1 MKIGFV
7 RRGHSST
14 GGAEAYLIR
23 LASEFRRLGQETT
36 LITTPDWPAERWPF
50 GDIHR
55 LPGKSPQ
62 EFATAFHATRTGC
75 DIHFSMER
83 VPGCD
88 VYRAGDGVHAAWL
101 ARRDA
106 FEPFWKKVTR
116 WLNRKHAAILDLER
130 RVFDP
135 ANTRLVIANSRMIRD
150 EILTRFS
157 FPQDRVR
164 VVYNGIHPP
173 VELPPRAEARRRFG
187 IDPDTFCV
195 LFLGT
200 GWERKGLSTAIKAM
214 EMVDDA
220 TLLVAG
226 RGPADLYHGA
236 NARFLGPVSD
246 IAALFAAADVM
257 TLPTWYDP
265 FSNACLEALATG
277 LPVITTG
284 ANGFSEILTPGI
296 HGEVIAPGDA
306 LALAE
311 ALESWKNPPRRAE
324 ARPACLKLA
333 GEFSMERNAR
343 ETLEILAQTTRRA
356 RRVLS
361 DPEFPDNCKR

>member
-23 LASEFRRLGQETT
+23 LASALRSSGQETT
-36 LITTPDWPAERWPF
+36 LITTSDWPAERWPF
-50 GDIHR
+50 GDIQH
-55 LPGKSPQ
+55 LPGKSPR
-62 EFATAFHATRTGC
+62 EFAAAFQGAHSGC

-106 FEPFWKKVTR
+106 FEPFWKKATR
-116 WLNRKHAAILDLER
+116 WLNRKHGEILELER

-135 ANTRLVIANSRMIRD
+135 ANTRLVIANSRMVRD
-150 EILTRFS
+150 EILSHFS
-157 FPQDRVR
+157 FPQDRVQ
-164 VVYNGIHPP
+164 VVYNGIQPFAN
-173 VELPPRAEARRRFG
+173 LPPRDEARRQFG
-187 IDPDTFCV
+187 LDPQTFCV

-200 GWERKGLSTAIKAM
+200 GWERKGLANAIKAV

-226 RGPADLYHGA
+226 RGPADLYPGR
-236 NARFLGPVSD
+236 NVRFLGPVSD

-265 FSNACLEALATG
+265 FSNACLEALAAG
-277 LPVITTG
+277 LPVITTN
-284 ANGFSEILTPGI
+284 ANGFSEIMTPEI
-296 HGEVIAPGDA
+296 HGSIVPTGDA

-311 ALESWKNPPRRAE
+311 AIESWRDADRRTE
-324 ARPACLKLA
+324 ARPMCLQLA
-333 GEFSMERNAR
+333 GEYSMVRNAL
-343 ETLEILAQTTRRA
+343 ETLQILAQTTQSADVPVGPSRE
-356 RRVLS
+356 L
-361 DPEFPDNCKR
+361 P

>member
-23 LASEFRRLGQETT
+23 LASALRSRGEETT
-36 LITTPDWPAERWPF
+36 LITTSDWPVERWPF
-50 GDIHR
+50 GDIQR
-55 LPGKSPQ
+55 LPGKSPE

-101 ARRDA
+101 SRRDA
-106 FEPFWKKVTR
+106 FEPFWKKATR
-116 WLNRKHAAILDLER
+116 WLNRKHAVILDLER

-135 ANTRLVIANSRMIRD
+135 ANTRLVIANSQMIRD
-150 EILTRFS
+150 EILSHFS

-164 VVYNGIHPP
+164 VVYNGIHPLAD
-173 VELPPRAEARRRFG
+173 LPPRDEARRRFG
-187 IDPDTFCV
+187 IDPDTFCA

-226 RGPADLYHGA
+226 RGPADFYRGA

-246 IAALFAAADVM
+246 IAALFAAADVL

-265 FSNACLEALATG
+265 FSNACLEALAAG
-277 LPVITTG
+277 LPVITTS
-284 ANGFSEILTPGI
+284 ANGFSEIMTSGI
-296 HGEVIAPGDA
+296 HGEVVPPGDA

-311 ALESWKNPPRRAE
+311 AIDSWSNVERRLA
-324 ARPACLKLA
+324 ARPECLKLA
-333 GEFSMERNAR
+333 GEFAMERNAA
-343 ETLEILAQTTRRA
+343 ETMALLNTLHGR
-356 RRVLS
+356 
-361 DPEFPDNCKR
+361 

>member
-23 LASEFRRLGQETT
+23 LASEFRRLGQHTT
-36 LITTPDWPAERWPF
+36 LITTSDWPAERWPF

-88 VYRAGDGVHAAWL
+88 IYRAGDGVHVAWL

-106 FEPFWKKVTR
+106 FDPFWKKATR
-116 WLNRKHAAILDLER
+116 WLNRKHAAILDLES

-150 EILTRFS
+150 EILSHFS
-157 FPQDRVR
+157 FPEDRVR
-164 VVYNGIHPP
+164 VVYNGIHPLAA
-173 VELPPRAEARRRFG
+173 LPPRDEARRRFG
-187 IDPDTFCV
+187 IDPDIFCV

-214 EMVDDA
+214 EMLDDA

-226 RGPADLYHGA
+226 RGPADLYRCTQ
-236 NARFLGPVSD
+236 ARFLGPVAD
-246 IAALFAAADVM
+246 IASLFAAADVL

-265 FSNACLEALATG
+265 FSNACLEGLATG
-277 LPVITTG
+277 LPVITTT

-296 HGEVIAPGDA
+296 HGEIIAPGDA

-311 ALESWKNPPRRAE
+311 ALESWRNSARRAE
-324 ARPACLKLA
+324 ARPACLQLA
-333 GEFSMERNAR
+333 EAFSIERNAA
-343 ETLEILAQTTRRA
+343 ETMALLNTLHGR
-356 RRVLS
+356 
-361 DPEFPDNCKR
+361 

>member
-23 LASEFRRLGQETT
+23 LASELRSSGQETT
-36 LITTPDWPAERWPF
+36 LIATSDWPAERWPF
-50 GDIHR
+50 GDILR

-106 FEPFWKKVTR
+106 FEPFWKKATR
-116 WLNRKHAAILDLER
+116 WLNRKHTAILDLER
-130 RVFDP
+130 GVFDP
-135 ANTRLVIANSRMIRD
+135 ANTRLVVANSQMIRD
-150 EILTRFS
+150 EILLH
-157 FPQDRVR
+157 FPFPKDRVR
-164 VVYNGIHPP
+164 VVYNGIHTLAL
-173 VELPPRAEARRRFG
+173 LPPRDEARRRFG

-226 RGPADLYHGA
+226 RGPADLYRSTK
-236 NARFLGPVSD
+236 ARFLGPVSD
-246 IAALFAAADVM
+246 IGALFAAADVM

-265 FSNACLEALATG
+265 FSNACLEALAAG
-277 LPVITTG
+277 LPVITTH

-296 HGEVIAPGDA
+296 HGSIVPPGDA

-311 ALESWKNPPRRAE
+311 SLESWRNPARRAE
-324 ARPACLKLA
+324 VRPACLKLA
-333 GEFSMERNAR
+333 EAFSIERNAN
-343 ETLEILAQTTRRA
+343 ETLALLNT
-356 RRVLS
+356 LHGS
-361 DPEFPDNCKR
+361 

>member
-23 LASEFRRLGQETT
+23 LASSLRGMGQQTT

-50 GDIHR
+50 GDILR

-62 EFATAFHATRTGC
+62 EFATAFHVTRTGC

-83 VPGCD
+83 VPRCD

-106 FEPFWKKVTR
+106 FEPFWKKATR
-116 WLNRKHAAILDLER
+116 WLNRKHTAILDLER

-135 ANTRLVIANSRMIRD
+135 ANTRLVIANSQMIRD
-150 EILTRFS
+150 EILSRFS
-157 FPQDRVR
+157 FPKDRMR
-164 VVYNGIHPP
+164 VVYNGIHPLAP
-173 VELPPRAEARRRFG
+173 LAPRDEARRHFG

-200 GWERKGLSTAIKAM
+200 GWERKGLSIAIQAM
-214 EMVDDA
+214 EMLDDA

-226 RGPADLYHGA
+226 RGPADLYRSTK
-236 NARFLGPVSD
+236 ARFLGPVSD

-265 FSNACLEALATG
+265 FSNACLEALAAG
-277 LPVITTG
+277 LPVITTH
-284 ANGFSEILTPGI
+284 ANGFSEILTPEI
-296 HGEVIAPGDA
+296 HGSIVPPGDA
-306 LALAE
+306 LALSE
-311 ALESWKNPPRRAE
+311 ALDSWRNPARRAE

-333 GEFSMERNAR
+333 GEFSMERNAL
-343 ETLEILAQTTRRA
+343 ETLEILAETTRSADVPVGPSR
-356 RRVLS
+356 S
-361 DPEFPDNCKR
+361 STKTT

>member
-23 LASEFRRLGQETT
+23 LASELRSRGEETT
-36 LITTPDWPAERWPF
+36 LITTSDWPAERWPF
-50 GDIHR
+50 GDIQR
-55 LPGKSPQ
+55 LSGKSLR
-62 EFATAFHATRTGC
+62 EFAAAFQSARTAC

-83 VPGCD
+83 VRGCD

-106 FEPFWKKVTR
+106 FEPFWKKATR
-116 WLNRKHAAILDLER
+116 WLNRKHGEILELER

-135 ANTRLVIANSRMIRD
+135 ANTRLVIANSQMIRD
-150 EILTRFS
+150 EILLHFA

-164 VVYNGIHPP
+164 VVYNGIHPFAA
-173 VELPPRAEARRRFG
+173 LPPRDEARRRFG
-187 IDPDTFCV
+187 IEPDTFCV

-214 EMVDDA
+214 EMVDNA

-226 RGPADLYHGA
+226 RGPADLYRST
-236 NARFLGPVSD
+236 NARFLGSVSD

-265 FSNACLEALATG
+265 FSNACLEALAAG
-277 LPVITTG
+277 LPVITTT

-296 HGEVIAPGDA
+296 HGSIVPPGDA

-311 ALESWKNPPRRAE
+311 AIESWRDAHRRAE

-333 GEFSMERNAR
+333 EAFSIERNAA
-343 ETLEILAQTTRRA
+343 ETLAILAETTRSA
-356 RRVLS
+356 DV
-361 DPEFPDNCKR
+361 PVGP

>member
-23 LASEFRRLGQETT
+23 LASALRSRGEETA
-36 LITTPDWPAERWPF
+36 LITTSDWPAERWPF
-50 GDIHR
+50 GHIQR
-55 LPGKSPQ
+55 LGGKSPG
-62 EFATAFHATRTGC
+62 EFAAAFHTAHTGC

-106 FEPFWKKVTR
+106 FEPFWKKATR
-116 WLNRKHAAILDLER
+116 WLNRKHHEILELER
-130 RVFDP
+130 CVFDP
-135 ANTRLVIANSRMIRD
+135 ANTRLVIANSRMIRN
-150 EILTRFS
+150 EILSHFS
-157 FPQDRVR
+157 FPEDRVR
-164 VVYNGIHPP
+164 IVYNGIQPFAS
-173 VELPPRAEARRRFG
+173 LPPRDEARRRFG
-187 IDPDTFCV
+187 IDSDTFCV

-200 GWERKGLSTAIKAM
+200 GWERKGLSTAIKAV
-214 EMVDDA
+214 EMLDDT

-226 RGPADLYHGA
+226 RGPADLYRSSK
-236 NARFLGPVSD
+236 ARFLGPVAD
-246 IAALFAAADVM
+246 IASLLAAADVM

-265 FSNACLEALATG
+265 FSNACLEALAAG
-277 LPVITTG
+277 LPVITTT
-284 ANGFSEILTPGI
+284 ANGFSEIITPGV
-296 HGEVIAPGDA
+296 HGEVVPPGDA

-311 ALESWKNPPRRAE
+311 AIDSWRNPTRCAE

-343 ETLEILAQTTRRA
+343 ETLAILNQTTRSTVGDVGA
-356 RRVLS
+356 P
-361 DPEFPDNCKR
+361 DEF

>member
-23 LASEFRRLGQETT
+23 LASELRSSGQETT
-36 LITTPDWPAERWPF
+36 LITTSDWPAERWPF
-50 GDIHR
+50 GDILR

-106 FEPFWKKVTR
+106 FEPFWKKATR
-116 WLNRKHAAILDLER
+116 WLNRKHTAILDLER
-130 RVFDP
+130 GVFDP
-135 ANTRLVIANSRMIRD
+135 ANTRLVVANSQMIRD
-150 EILTRFS
+150 EILLRFP
-157 FPQDRVR
+157 FPKDRVR
-164 VVYNGIHPP
+164 VVYNGIHTLAP
-173 VELPPRAEARRRFG
+173 LPPRDEARRRFG

-214 EMVDDA
+214 EMVDEA

-226 RGPADLYHGA
+226 RGPADLYRSIK
-236 NARFLGPVSD
+236 ARFLGPVSD
-246 IAALFAAADVM
+246 IGALFAAADVM

-265 FSNACLEALATG
+265 FSNACLEALAAG
-277 LPVITTG
+277 LPVITTH

-296 HGEVIAPGDA
+296 HGSIVPPGDA

-311 ALESWKNPPRRAE
+311 SLESWRNPARRAE

-343 ETLEILAQTTRRA
+343 ETLGILAETIRSADVPVGPSRSSTKTT
-356 RRVLS
+356 
-361 DPEFPDNCKR
+361 

>member
-1 MKIGFV
+1 
-7 RRGHSST
+7 
-14 GGAEAYLIR
+14 
-23 LASEFRRLGQETT
+23 
-36 LITTPDWPAERWPF
+36 
-50 GDIHR
+50 
-55 LPGKSPQ
+55 
-62 EFATAFHATRTGC
+62 
-75 DIHFSMER
+75 MER

-116 WLNRKHAAILDLER
+116 WLNRKHGEILELER

-135 ANTRLVIANSRMIRD
+135 TNTRLVIANSRMVRD
-150 EILTRFS
+150 EILSHFS
-157 FPQDRVR
+157 FPQDRVQ
-164 VVYNGIHPP
+164 VVYNGIQPFAS
-173 VELPPRAEARRRFG
+173 LPPRAEARRLFG

-226 RGPADLYHGA
+226 RGPADLYRSSK
-236 NARFLGPVSD
+236 ARFLGPVAD
-246 IAALFAAADVM
+246 IASLFAAADVL

-265 FSNACLEALATG
+265 FSNACLEGLAAG
-277 LPVITTG
+277 LPVITTT
-284 ANGFSEILTPGI
+284 ANGFSEILTLGV

-311 ALESWKNPPRRAE
+311 AIDSWSNAERRLA
-324 ARPACLKLA
+324 ARPECLKLA
-333 GEFSMERNAR
+333 GAFSIERNAA
-343 ETLEILAQTTRRA
+343 ETLALLAQCTRSA
-356 RRVLS
+356 DVLVGPS
-361 DPEFPDNCKR
+361 

>member
-106 FEPFWKKVTR
+106 FEPFWKKATR
-116 WLNRKHAAILDLER
+116 WLNRKHREILELER

-135 ANTRLVIANSRMIRD
+135 TNTRLVIANSQMIRD
-150 EILTRFS
+150 EILSRFS
-157 FPQDRVR
+157 FPQDRVC
-164 VVYNGIHPP
+164 VVYNGIQPFAS
-173 VELPPRAEARRRFG
+173 LPPRDEARRRFG

-200 GWERKGLSTAIKAM
+200 GWERKGLSTSIKAM

-226 RGPADLYHGA
+226 RGPADLYRSI

-265 FSNACLEALATG
+265 FSNACLEAHAAA
-277 LPVITTG
+277 LPVITTP

-296 HGEVIAPGDA
+296 HGSIVPPGDA

-311 ALESWKNPPRRAE
+311 AIESWRDAHRRAE
-324 ARPACLKLA
+324 ARPASLKLA
-333 GEFSMERNAR
+333 EAFSIERNAA
-343 ETLEILAQTTRRA
+343 ETLALLNT
-356 RRVLS
+356 LHGH
-361 DPEFPDNCKR
+361 

>member
-23 LASEFRRLGQETT
+23 LASSLRGVGQETT
-36 LITTPDWPAERWPF
+36 LITTSDWPAERWPF
-50 GDIHR
+50 GEILR

-62 EFATAFHATRTGC
+62 EFVAAFHSTRTGC
-75 DIHFSMER
+75 DIHFSLER

-101 ARRDA
+101 ARRDV
-106 FEPFWKKVTR
+106 FEPFWKKATR
-116 WLNRKHAAILDLER
+116 WLNRKHAAILKLES

-150 EILTRFS
+150 EILSRFS
-157 FPQDRVR
+157 FPPDRVR
-164 VVYNGIHPP
+164 VVYNGIHPITD
-173 VELPPRAEARRRFG
+173 LPLRDEARRRFG
-187 IDPDTFCV
+187 IDPDTFCA

-200 GWERKGLSTAIKAM
+200 GWERKGLSTAIQAM
-214 EMVDDA
+214 GMLDDA

-226 RGPADLYHGA
+226 RGPADLYPSSK
-236 NARFLGPVSD
+236 ARFLGPVSD
-246 IAALFAAADVM
+246 IAALFAAADVL

-265 FSNACLEALATG
+265 FSNACLEALAAG
-277 LPVITTG
+277 LPVITTH
-284 ANGFSEILTPGI
+284 ANGFSEILTPDI
-296 HGEVIAPGDA
+296 HGSIVPPGDP

-311 ALESWKNPPRRAE
+311 ALEYWRDAARRAE
-324 ARPACLKLA
+324 ARPECLKMA
-333 GEFSMERNAR
+333 GAFSMERNAQ
-343 ETLEILAQTTRRA
+343 ETLEIL
-356 RRVLS
+356 VEL
-361 DPEFPDNCKR
+361 P

>member
-23 LASEFRRLGQETT
+23 LASELRSSGQETT

-55 LPGKSPQ
+55 LPGKSPE

-101 ARRDA
+101 SRRDA
-106 FEPFWKKVTR
+106 FEPFWKKATR

-135 ANTRLVIANSRMIRD
+135 ANTRLVIANSQMIRD
-150 EILTRFS
+150 EILSHFS

-164 VVYNGIHPP
+164 VVYNGIHPLAA
-173 VELPPRAEARRRFG
+173 LPPRDEARRRFG
-187 IDPDTFCV
+187 IDPDTFCA

-226 RGPADLYHGA
+226 RGPADLYPGR
-236 NARFLGPVSD
+236 NVRFLGPVFD

-265 FSNACLEALATG
+265 FSNACLEGLAAG
-277 LPVITTG
+277 LPVITTS
-284 ANGFSEILTPGI
+284 ANGFSEIMTPGL

-306 LALAE
+306 LAMAE
-311 ALESWKNPPRRAE
+311 AIESWSDVERRLA
-324 ARPACLKLA
+324 ARPDCLKLA
-333 GEFSMERNAR
+333 GAFSIERNAA
-343 ETLEILAQTTRRA
+343 ETMALLNTLHGR
-356 RRVLS
+356 
-361 DPEFPDNCKR
+361 

>member
-23 LASEFRRLGQETT
+23 LASALRSRGEETT
-36 LITTPDWPAERWPF
+36 LITTSDWPAERWPF
-50 GDIHR
+50 GDIQR
-55 LPGKSPQ
+55 LSGKSPR
-62 EFATAFHATRTGC
+62 EFAVAFQSARTGC
-75 DIHFSMER
+75 DLHFSMER

-106 FEPFWKKVTR
+106 FEPFWKKATR
-116 WLNRKHAAILDLER
+116 WLNRKHGEILELER

-135 ANTRLVIANSRMIRD
+135 TNTRLVIANSQMIRD
-150 EILTRFS
+150 EILSCFA

-164 VVYNGIHPP
+164 VVYNGIHPFAS
-173 VELPPRAEARRRFG
+173 LPPRDEARRRFG

-226 RGPADLYHGA
+226 RGPADLYRST

-265 FSNACLEALATG
+265 FSNACLEALAAG
-277 LPVITTG
+277 LPIITTT

-296 HGEVIAPGDA
+296 HGSIVPPGDA

-311 ALESWKNPPRRAE
+311 AIESWRDAHRRAE
-324 ARPACLKLA
+324 ARPTCLRLA
-333 GEFSMERNAR
+333 EVFSIERNAG
-343 ETLEILAQTTRRA
+343 ETLQILARSADVPVGSLRK
-356 RRVLS
+356 L
-361 DPEFPDNCKR
+361 P

>member
-23 LASEFRRLGQETT
+23 LATSLRSRGEDTT
-36 LITTPDWPAERWPF
+36 LITTPDWPTERWPF
-50 GDIHR
+50 GDIQR
-55 LPGKSPQ
+55 LVGKSPR
-62 EFATAFHATRTGC
+62 EFAAAFQSARTGC

-88 VYRAGDGVHAAWL
+88 IYRAGDGVHAAWL

-106 FEPFWKKVTR
+106 FEPFWKRATR
-116 WLNRKHAAILDLER
+116 WMNRKHSEILDLESS
-130 RVFDP
+130 VFDP
-135 ANTRLVIANSRMIRD
+135 SKTRLVIANSRMIRD
-150 EILTRFS
+150 EILTHFK

-164 VVYNGIHPP
+164 IVYNGIHPITQ
-173 VELPPRAEARRRFG
+173 LPPREEARRRLG
-187 IDPDTFCV
+187 ISPDTFCA

-226 RGPADLYHGA
+226 RGPADLYRGR
-236 NARFLGPVSD
+236 NVRFLGPVSN
-246 IAALFAAADVM
+246 IAALFSAADVM

-265 FSNACLEALATG
+265 FSNACLEALAAG
-277 LPVITTG
+277 LPVITTN
-284 ANGFSEILTPGI
+284 ANGFSEIMTPEI
-296 HGEVIAPGDA
+296 HGSIVPTGDA

-311 ALESWKNPPRRAE
+311 AIESWRNADRRTE
-324 ARPACLKLA
+324 ARPVCLKLA
-333 GEFSMERNAR
+333 DEYSMERNAQ
-343 ETLEILAQTTRRA
+343 ETLAILDSLQG
-356 RRVLS
+356 
-361 DPEFPDNCKR
+361 D

>member
-1 MKIGFV
+1 MNIGFV

-23 LASEFRRLGQETT
+23 LASELRSRGEETT
-36 LITTPDWPAERWPF
+36 LITTSDWPAERWPF
-50 GDIHR
+50 GDIQR
-55 LPGKSPQ
+55 LSGKSPG
-62 EFATAFHATRTGC
+62 EFAAAFHAAHTGC

-106 FEPFWKKVTR
+106 FEPFWKKATR
-116 WLNRKHAAILDLER
+116 WLNRKHGEILELER
-130 RVFDP
+130 RIFDP
-135 ANTRLVIANSRMIRD
+135 ANTRLVIANSQMVRN
-150 EILTRFS
+150 ELLSRFS
-157 FPQDRVR
+157 FPQDHVR
-164 VVYNGIHPP
+164 VVYNGIHPLAA
-173 VELPPRAEARRRFG
+173 LPPRDEARRRFG
-187 IDPDTFCV
+187 IDPDTFCA

-226 RGPADLYHGA
+226 RGPADLYPGR
-236 NARFLGPVSD
+236 NVRFLGPVSD

-265 FSNACLEALATG
+265 FSNACLEALAAG
-277 LPVITTG
+277 LPVITTS
-284 ANGFSEILTPGI
+284 ANGFSEIMTPGI
-296 HGEVIAPGDA
+296 HGEVVPPGDA

-311 ALESWKNPPRRAE
+311 AIDSWSDVERRAE
-324 ARPACLKLA
+324 ARPASLKLA
-333 GEFSMERNAR
+333 EAFSIERNAD
-343 ETLEILAQTTRRA
+343 ETMALLNTLHGR
-356 RRVLS
+356 
-361 DPEFPDNCKR
+361 